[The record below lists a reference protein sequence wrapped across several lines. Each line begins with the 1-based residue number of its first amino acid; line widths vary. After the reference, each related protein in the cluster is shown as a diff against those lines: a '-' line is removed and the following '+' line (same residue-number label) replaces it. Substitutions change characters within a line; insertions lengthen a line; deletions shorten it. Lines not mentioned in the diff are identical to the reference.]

1 MKKRIFVV
9 AVCASVLC
17 GCGSSTASGSADSA
31 VSDAVEAAASENT
44 ETAASE
50 NTETVASESTEISNC
65 CIGCAGSELNSPGT
79 ETEESSKR
87 DGGRTVLR
95 HIIY

>member
-1 MKKRIFVV
+1 MNHEKENLCCCG
-9 AVCASVLC
+9 VCIGTVL
-17 GCGSSTASGSADSA
+17 D
-31 VSDAVEAAASENT
+31 AASENT
-44 ETAASE
+44 E
-50 NTETVASESTEISNC
+50 ISNC
-65 CIGCAGSELNSPGT
+65 YIGCAGSELNSLGT

>member
-44 ETAASE
+44 E
-50 NTETVASESTEISNC
+50 ISNC

>member
-17 GCGSSTASGSADSA
+17 GCGSSTASGSANSA
-31 VSDAVEAAASENT
+31 VSDAVEA
-44 ETAASE
+44 AASE

-95 HIIY
+95 HIIS

>member
-9 AVCASVLC
+9 AVCALVLC

-31 VSDAVEAAASENT
+31 VSDAVEG
-44 ETAASE
+44 
-50 NTETVASESTEISNC
+50 VASESTEISNC

-87 DGGRTVLR
+87 DGGRTALR
-95 HIIY
+95 HIIS